1 MSKKKTLFGQSLFL
15 NMCTW
20 QDYYQRLSELA
31 ITSFSYEGLPDT
43 VDPRYMELELYE
55 NGQIA
60 LFYDEGVDSY
70 LSLSCTQAGN
80 FDVYGNPVKFRA
92 YSRYNGYQ
100 RDLSLDTSVIG
111 FNNLT
116 RRDIKPLLKMFAM
129 RLYNLDRIIDVN
141 SNAQKTPVLVRAS
154 ESQRL
159 TMLNLYKE
167 YDGNQPFIFG
177 DKDLDMHDFSVLSTD
192 APYISDKIFELKTNI
207 WNEAMTY
214 LGISNVSITKKER
227 MVTDEVNRSLGG
239 TLAGRYSRLEA
250 RKQMLER
257 ANKLFGWN
265 ASVKFRFD
273 AETEEQTETSDGG
286 ELDE

>member
-1 MSKKKTLFGQSLFL
+1 M
-15 NMCTW
+15 N
-20 QDYYQRLSELA
+20 
-31 ITSFSYEGLPDT
+31 
-43 VDPRYMELELYE
+43 V
-55 NGQIA
+55 
-60 LFYDEGVDSY
+60 
-70 LSLSCTQAGN
+70 
-80 FDVYGNPVKFRA
+80 
-92 YSRYNGYQ
+92 
-100 RDLSLDTSVIG
+100 
-111 FNNLT
+111 
-116 RRDIKPLLKMFAM
+116 
-129 RLYNLDRIIDVN
+129 
-141 SNAQKTPVLVRAS
+141 NAQKTPVLVRAS

-177 DKDLDMHDFSVLSTD
+177 DKDLDMHNFSVLSTN
-192 APYISDKIFELKTNI
+192 ATYISDKIFELKTNI

-257 ANKLFGWN
+257 ANNLFGWN

-273 AETEEQTETSDGG
+273 DYSNDFN
-286 ELDE
+286 DEPGSIKEVKMNYE